1 MARKDYKGED
11 DKSRENYIEYE
22 KMKKTTKSPEYK
34 NLLQQFMEMINP
46 PAKKPVKGGT
56 YPKNKKGMAR
66 KTAVKKKQESLIPA
80 SPTR

>member
-1 MARKDYKGED
+1 MAKDDDYKGED
-11 DKSRENYIEYE
+11 REGRVTYNKFKEAE
-22 KMKKTTKSPEYK
+22 KALKGPEYK

-46 PAKKPVKGGT
+46 PAKKGKAGS
-56 YPKNKKGMAR
+56 YPKSKKGMAR

>member
-1 MARKDYKGED
+1 MAKKSYVGDD

-34 NLLQQFMEMINP
+34 NLLQQFMEMLEG
-46 PAKKPVKGGT
+46 PAKKSYKPNTSKRGV
-56 YPKNKKGMAR
+56 AR
-66 KTAVKKKQESLIPA
+66 KTAAASIRKKSIIPA

>member
-1 MARKDYKGED
+1 MARKEYKGED

-34 NLLQQFMEMINP
+34 NLLQQFMGSLKNVPKRGQTPNELKRAALKRAA
-46 PAKKPVKGGT
+46 AKRVSK
-56 YPKNKKGMAR
+56 
-66 KTAVKKKQESLIPA
+66 IPA

>member
-1 MARKDYKGED
+1 MSKDDYKGED
-11 DKSRENYIEYE
+11 REGRVTYNKFKEVE
-22 KMKKTTKSPEYK
+22 KALKGPEYK
-34 NLLQQFMEMINP
+34 NLLQQLMDMLKG

-56 YPKNKKGMAR
+56 YPKSKKGMAR

>member
-34 NLLQQFMEMINP
+34 NLLQQFMGSLKNVPKSGQTPNELKKAALKRAA
-46 PAKKPVKGGT
+46 AKRGSK
-56 YPKNKKGMAR
+56 
-66 KTAVKKKQESLIPA
+66 IPA

>member
-1 MARKDYKGED
+1 MAKKSYVGDD

-34 NLLQQFMEMINP
+34 NLLQQFMGSLKNVPKPGQTPNELKKAALKRIT
-46 PAKKPVKGGT
+46 AKKGSK
-56 YPKNKKGMAR
+56 
-66 KTAVKKKQESLIPA
+66 IPA

>member
-1 MARKDYKGED
+1 MPKKNYVGDD

-34 NLLQQFMEMINP
+34 NLLQQFMGSLKKVPKAGQTPNELKRAALKRAA
-46 PAKKPVKGGT
+46 AKRGSK
-56 YPKNKKGMAR
+56 
-66 KTAVKKKQESLIPA
+66 IPA